1 MFNRC
6 CSLRSSIDY
15 KLIHD
20 PKPIVLSNNMDKIIK
35 RLLWYV
41 PNIDSYQSEKNEL
54 ISEKLYDDFSFTYI
68 INKMNMAIDRDI
80 KWIEPKIMF
89 DDKDLEY
96 YENNI
101 YKNCQKILIT
111 RQKNLSKTNDLL
123 RCLRNSI
130 AHGQFTIV
138 DDYIIC
144 FNSCNNGVKKA
155 VIKIKPLLLLNALDS
170 LTAPRSKEHLLAYAF
185 KKVGYSVIKEPVS
198 PASNFKFDLFLEK
211 NDKQYAVEI
220 KDYRGQS
227 YLHLNHLE
235 KFLFHSKDAFP
246 EVERILIIDTSRV
259 TKEIR
264 AREKEIANFRII
276 DINQVK
282 ELLKEDPIDILAI

>member
-1 MFNRC
+1 
-6 CSLRSSIDY
+6 
-15 KLIHD
+15 
-20 PKPIVLSNNMDKIIK
+20 
-35 RLLWYV
+35 
-41 PNIDSYQSEKNEL
+41 
-54 ISEKLYDDFSFTYI
+54 
-68 INKMNMAIDRDI
+68 MNMVIDRDV

-89 DDKDLEY
+89 DDKDWEY

-101 YKNCQKILIT
+101 CKNCQKILIT

-170 LTAPRSKEHLLAYAF
+170 LTAPKSKELLLAYAF
-185 KKVGYSVIKEPVS
+185 EKVGYSVIKEPVS
-198 PASNFKFDLFLEK
+198 PASNFRFDLFLEK

-235 KFLFHSKDAFP
+235 RFLFNSKGAFP
-246 EVERILIIDTSRV
+246 EVERVLIIDTSRV

-264 AREKEIANFRII
+264 AREKEITNFRII